1 MGNEIIYGRKSD
13 LFCENSVFL
22 DSEQI
27 VSEKINYHYYNRNN
41 MKCTNR

>member
-27 VSEKINYHYYNRNN
+27 VK
-41 MKCTNR
+41 K